1 MTPCDSGWHAARK
14 AVVSSAP
21 LAGVVKDLKRGKL
34 IGGKYRL
41 ERSLDAGG
49 MGQIWIA
56 HSIPDQ
62 KDVAIKLMAAALQ
75 GAAQAEVRFKQ
86 EAKRLNL
93 KDVVRANKAGCLDH
107 CALGPSVVIYPEGVW
122 YTVRTESD
130 VTEIM
135 ERHVIK
141 GEVVTR
147 LLMPDHPAPTPL
159 LPLSSLR

>member
-1 MTPCDSGWHAARK
+1 LSSFKRHIFVCIHERTPDDPRGSCSKSGSEALHA
-14 AVVSSAP
+14 
-21 LAGVVKDLKRGKL
+21 
-34 IGGKYRL
+34 
-41 ERSLDAGG
+41 
-49 MGQIWIA
+49 
-56 HSIPDQ
+56 
-62 KDVAIKLMAAALQ
+62 
-75 GAAQAEVRFKQ
+75 RFKQ

-122 YTVRTESD
+122 YTVKTESD

>member
-1 MTPCDSGWHAARK
+1 MRASSRKPSG
-14 AVVSSAP
+14 
-21 LAGVVKDLKRGKL
+21 
-34 IGGKYRL
+34 
-41 ERSLDAGG
+41 
-49 MGQIWIA
+49 
-56 HSIPDQ
+56 SI
-62 KDVAIKLMAAALQ
+62 
-75 GAAQAEVRFKQ
+75 
-86 EAKRLNL
+86 L

-122 YTVRTESD
+122 YTVKTESD